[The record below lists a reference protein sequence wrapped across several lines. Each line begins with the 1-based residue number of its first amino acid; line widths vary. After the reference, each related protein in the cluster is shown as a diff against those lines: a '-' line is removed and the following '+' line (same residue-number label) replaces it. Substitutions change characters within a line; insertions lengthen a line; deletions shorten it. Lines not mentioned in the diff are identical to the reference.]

1 MKIFGIVVKIVAAL
15 AAIAG
20 IAFVVIKYGD
30 AKLWDLLH
38 EFDSYKEAKE
48 HRDIY
53 NQNERNAVCRV
64 RRRKNYPSVSV
75 MQFEHEKKDSLAA
88 LERSQDCL
96 HYIDKYADKLLKEE
110 LAPINKLYTEL
121 RKRINLLTPID
132 LY

>member
-1 MKIFGIVVKIVAAL
+1 MKKRNKYYYE
-15 AAIAG
+15 
-20 IAFVVIKYGD
+20 VVIKYGD
-30 AKLWDLLH
+30 AQLWDLLH

-75 MQFEHEKKDSLAA
+75 MQFKDEKKDSIQA
-88 LERSQDCL
+88 LEQSKDFL
-96 HYIDKYADKLLKEE
+96 WNIDKYADKLLKEE
-110 LAPINKLYTEL
+110 LMPINKLYDEL
-121 RKRINLLTPID
+121 KKRINLLTPIE